1 MVLRQSGAVLV
12 PLAVWL
18 VGAACVVDAVV
29 EGSAAYAV
37 QTVVVVAAVSYL
49 AWVGLFSPRL
59 EVGTDALRVVNPL
72 RVHEVPYAALETVDV
87 RGLVVLSYRGEGDRP
102 RRVTS
107 WNAPGLPRR
116 RPARGPSGPRGRVPG
131 TPAVEQSPST
141 VTLERARDA
150 WARTAGAERDAGRTG
165 RVSWRTR
172 EAGVLVGLLVL
183 AFVIGSLS

>member
-1 MVLRQSGAVLV
+1 MALRQSGAVWV
-12 PLAVWL
+12 PLAVWV

-37 QTVVVVAAVSYL
+37 QTVLVVAAVSYL

-87 RGLVVLSYRGEGDRP
+87 RGLVVLAYRGEGGRL

-107 WNAPGLPRR
+107 WNAPGVPRR
-116 RPARGPSGPRGRVPG
+116 RPARGAGGLRGRALP
-131 TPAVEQSPST
+131 TPPVEQSAST
-141 VTLERARDA
+141 VTVERFRDAWTRSGGPARDA
-150 WARTAGAERDAGRTG
+150 DRTG
-165 RVSWRTR
+165 SVTWRSR
-172 EAGVLVGLLVL
+172 EAAVLVALVAV
-183 AFVIGSLS
+183 AFVIGLLP

>member
-12 PLAVWL
+12 PLAVWV

-29 EGSAAYAV
+29 EGSASYAV
-37 QTVVVVAAVSYL
+37 QTVLVVAAVSYL

-87 RGLVVLSYRGEGDRP
+87 RGLVVLAYRGEGDRT

-107 WNAPGLPRR
+107 WNAPGVPRR
-116 RPARGPSGPRGRVPG
+116 RLPRGAGG
-131 TPAVEQSPST
+131 TRGRALPAPPVEQSPST
-141 VTLERARDA
+141 VTLERFRDA
-150 WARTAGAERDAGRTG
+150 WARSGGAARDAGRTG
-165 RVSWRTR
+165 AAAWRSR
-172 EAGVLVGLLVL
+172 EAAVLVGLVVL

>member
-1 MVLRQSGAVLV
+1 MV
-12 PLAVWL
+12 PLAVWA

-29 EGSAAYAV
+29 EGSPAYAV

-59 EVGTDALRVVNPL
+59 EVGPDAARVVNPL
-72 RVHEVPYAALETVDV
+72 RVHEVPYAALEDVEV
-87 RGLVVLSYRGEGDRP
+87 RGLVVLSYRGQGDQL

-116 RPARGPSGPRGRVPG
+116 RPARGAAGLRGRSAAP
-131 TPAVEQSPST
+131 TPVEQSSST
-141 VTLERARDA
+141 VTLDRFRDA
-150 WARTAGAERDAGRTG
+150 WARGGGAARDAGRTG
-165 RVSWRTR
+165 AVSWRTR
-172 EAGVLVGLLVL
+172 EAAVLVGLVAL